1 MNSEKT
7 LHNYWWIFNYLL
19 AGTKYINFKY
29 KNNSY
34 PLDIINNT
42 SGNINA
48 VEFSSTLLNDKNFI
62 LKLNKFLLKNNID
75 KISFNIFKD
84 DFIKNKNDQEI
95 LLLKNNVFNI
105 ERVEKIILF
114 LGSDINLLFSK
125 IRKSYKSI
133 INYNKKICEIK
144 NYYLENK
151 SISNNMIDE
160 WIDLYS
166 EKINKNINNETKNYF
181 KKSIDCKEAI
191 LISCY
196 FENQFTGGVVFN
208 INQVKATY
216 SLSAN
221 IINNNLKSSTAGHL
235 LIWEAINF
243 LLSKKIKYIDFGSIL
258 NLSGN
263 KININQFKKIK
274 NIEKFKFGFGG
285 EPCFFNRASKS
296 I

>member
-29 KNNSY
+29 KKNCY

-42 SGNINA
+42 SGNTNA

-62 LKLNKFLLKNNID
+62 LKLNKFILKNNID
-75 KISFNIFKD
+75 KISFDIFKD
-84 DFIKNKNDQEI
+84 DFSKNKNDQEI

-144 NYYLENK
+144 NSYLENK